1 MNQNRSARTVPGGN
15 PWVALLLFVAITSLA
30 AAAGTAAAVDS
41 PIFYAMLVKP
51 VWAPPSFVFGPVW
64 TVLYVLMAVAAWL
77 VWREAGPQ
85 AARGPLALYLAQ
97 LALNAL
103 WTWLF
108 FRWRLGGWAFL
119 EIVILWFLLLCT
131 VLSFWRVRMT
141 AGILL
146 LPYWTWVTFAMA
158 LNAVIWRSNPDLL

>member
-1 MNQNRSARTVPGGN
+1 MNQNRSARAVPGGN
-15 PWVALLLFVAITSLA
+15 PWVALLFFVAITSLA
-30 AAAGTAAAVDS
+30 AAMGSAAAGDS
-41 PIFYAMLVKP
+41 PIFYATLVKP

-77 VWREAGPQ
+77 VWRAAGPQ
-85 AARGPLALYLAQ
+85 AAKVPLALYLAQ

-119 EIVILWFLLLCT
+119 EIFILWLLLLCT
-131 VLSFWRVRMT
+131 VLSFWRIRMA

-146 LPYWTWVTFAMA
+146 LPYWTWVSFAMA